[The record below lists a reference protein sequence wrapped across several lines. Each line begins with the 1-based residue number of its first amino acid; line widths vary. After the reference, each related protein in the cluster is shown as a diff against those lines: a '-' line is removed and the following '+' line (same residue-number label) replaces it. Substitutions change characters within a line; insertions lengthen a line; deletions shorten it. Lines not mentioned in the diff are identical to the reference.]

1 MSHIE
6 NRRILALLFL
16 IVAGCATSKPKPMLP
31 AFSAADR
38 DPFGGWVVVKMQ
50 EPKTPD
56 IQGELIAI
64 GPDRLFVLTPAGG
77 IEVPK
82 ASIHQATVTLYDPR
96 TLLANVGL
104 GMLLSLSNGVFA
116 SATIPL
122 WGVAG
127 GMALREVTIASE
139 LEYPASPWEA
149 LIKGARFPQGLPN
162 GVVVSKLRMRE
173 APAVKQ

>member
-6 NRRILALLFL
+6 KRCIFAWLFL
-16 IVAGCATSKPKPMLP
+16 IVAGCATSKPKPMVP

-38 DPFGGWVVVKMQ
+38 DPFGGWVVVEIQ

-56 IQGELIAI
+56 IQGELIAV

-104 GMLLSLSNGVFA
+104 GMFLSLSNGVYA
-116 SATIPL
+116 AATIPL
-122 WGVAG
+122 WGLAG
-127 GMALREVTIASE
+127 GMALREVTIVSE
-139 LEYPASPWEA
+139 LQYPASPWES
-149 LIKGARFPQGLPN
+149 LTKGARFPQGLPN
-162 GVVVSKLRMRE
+162 GIVVSKLRIRE
-173 APAVKQ
+173 TPAVKQ